1 MALGRAMRSEMSLK
15 RSQPTQFAQ
24 ACHVGFLTRGAQLG
38 ETKVET
44 KNVIF
49 YRSIATWP
57 KRFGLS
63 RQPQREYSMESR
75 TAMNV
80 RREGGMN
87 WKGGTIRHATS
98 QGE

>member
-1 MALGRAMRSEMSLK
+1 MALSRAMRSEMSLK

-49 YRSIATWP
+49 YRSIATLA
-57 KRFGLS
+57 KKVRFVSPTTARVLDGVADS
-63 RQPQREYSMESR
+63 YEREAGRWDELER
-75 TAMNV
+75 
-80 RREGGMN
+80 
-87 WKGGTIRHATS
+87 WDD
-98 QGE
+98 